1 MADSYNSIGHH
12 PKSGYMVKDGYTL
25 HNLSGLDLI
34 IDIAGVYFPLRSL
47 QFAANHNISDEHGTG
62 SHDPYALTNQEH
74 TYTGSFSYASFLV
87 NGDNVL
93 TQKDVLAL
101 STLLQDQADEG
112 VSKYFDI
119 YIIEVQG
126 KRTPSA
132 SGASSFE
139 ELVEATLQNESLVGY
154 INALV
159 DCKVTKINRDI
170 PEKNTVV
177 SSREFKF
184 SYMLPR

>member
-12 PKSGYMVKDGYTL
+12 PKSGYMTSEGCAL
-25 HNLSGLDLI
+25 HNLSGLDLV

-47 QFAANHNISDEHGTG
+47 QYAANHNISDEHGTG

-93 TQKDVLAL
+93 TQKDVLML
-101 STLLQDQADEG
+101 SQLLQDQADEG

-126 KRTPSA
+126 KRTPG
-132 SGASSFE
+132 SGQTFE
-139 ELVEATLQNESLVGY
+139 ELVETTLQNESMVGY
-154 INALV
+154 IEALV
-159 DCKVTKINRDI
+159 DAKVTKVNRDI
-170 PEKNTVV
+170 PEKNTVI

-184 SYMLPR
+184 SYKIPR